1 MLSLVALLVTPILA
15 LLCANQ
21 DFSPDVFITKPLANG
36 VTVNDTLCP
45 QHWVWFSINTR
56 TTTTY
61 TRLEQQGPD
70 WVERPVNESF
80 SNAVSLSVDAG
91 YDYTRWRFTTLAVL
105 MVNGTPPV
113 DIDSDEPYSEAEF
126 AETLHVW
133 EPYTDRE
140 TLAMGF
146 NETLGVSCQ
155 EPIAEEIFVGI
166 QCVSPVGCASRLSP
180 LASCL
185 PPPASCRPPAAQ
197 PARASG
203 PLHECIR
210 GPPLARSPRLT
221 HCCTAGPTRA
231 LTWSPRLCCPTSC
244 TTASTSRRGSSRPG
258 LWCRDSHRRGTT
270 IVCRSDP
277 TIRSRRYA
285 APPLLRTR
293 VVRRVGGGGGSLG
306 PGDAWGQGRVGPP
319 PPPSYSTL
327 SFLPHARRCVCRAWR
342 MVGPCTKQ
350 TARA

>member
-21 DFSPDVFITKPLANG
+21 DFSDDVFFIKPLANG

-61 TRLEQQGPD
+61 TRLEQQGAD
-70 WVERPVNESF
+70 WVEIPVNESF

-91 YDYTRWRFTTLAVL
+91 YDYTRYRFTTLAVL

-113 DIDSDEPYSEAEF
+113 DLDGDEPYSEAEY

-166 QCVSPVGCASRLSP
+166 QCVSPEGCDPRLSP
-180 LASCL
+180 LASRPSPL
-185 PPPASCRPPAAQ
+185 ASRLLSLTSCRPPLAARLPPSRPVP
-197 PARASG
+197 PATRPDG
-203 PLHECIR
+203 PGSWPLARMHR
-210 GPPLARSPRLT
+210 GPPLAS
-221 HCCTAGPTRA
+221 
-231 LTWSPRLCCPTSC
+231 
-244 TTASTSRRGSSRPG
+244 
-258 LWCRDSHRRGTT
+258 
-270 IVCRSDP
+270 
-277 TIRSRRYA
+277 
-285 APPLLRTR
+285 
-293 VVRRVGGGGGSLG
+293 
-306 PGDAWGQGRVGPP
+306 
-319 PPPSYSTL
+319 
-327 SFLPHARRCVCRAWR
+327 
-342 MVGPCTKQ
+342 
-350 TARA
+350 

>member
-15 LLCANQ
+15 LLCVNQ

-113 DIDSDEPYSEAEF
+113 DIGGDEPYSEAEF

-166 QCVSPVGCASRLSP
+166 QCVSPEGCASRLSP
-180 LASCL
+180 FTSRTPPLAAHLPRSRPVP
-185 PPPASCRPPAAQ
+185 PPPAQR
-197 PARASG
+197 RAG
-203 PLHECIR
+203 LVACCTNAFVDP
-210 GPPLARSPRLT
+210 RSP
-221 HCCTAGPTRA
+221 
-231 LTWSPRLCCPTSC
+231 
-244 TTASTSRRGSSRPG
+244 AS
-258 LWCRDSHRRGTT
+258 
-270 IVCRSDP
+270 
-277 TIRSRRYA
+277 
-285 APPLLRTR
+285 
-293 VVRRVGGGGGSLG
+293 
-306 PGDAWGQGRVGPP
+306 
-319 PPPSYSTL
+319 
-327 SFLPHARRCVCRAWR
+327 HA
-342 MVGPCTKQ
+342 
-350 TARA
+350 